1 MAGTAIWTGCTIM
14 KTPEQ
19 SVIELIKELREKGV
33 RYNQLMAERD
43 KAEEETED
51 DEDDDEVRV
60 HRDTHIIDVDIDM
73 ILDDTMTITRKLVGI
88 TDSPADE
95 EPANDGY
102 TVIGYYDDTGL
113 RYVGHHSECE
123 SASAAIQRVADV
135 YPDENICIVS
145 VLAGEHKD
153 LQEGDYVEDT
163 DDWRNNA
170 KATTQPDRDDIRPS
184 DSDRVS

>member
-19 SVIELIKELREKGV
+19 SVIELIKELRAKGV
-33 RYNQLMAERD
+33 KYNQLMAERD
-43 KAEEETED
+43 RSEDEEQD
-51 DEDDDEVRV
+51 ADDDTVYV
-60 HRDTHIIDVDIDM
+60 HRSTQSIDKAIDE
-73 ILDDTMTITRKLVGI
+73 LLEDTMTITRKLVRAKD
-88 TDSPADE
+88 TDND

-123 SASAAIQRVADV
+123 SAAAAIQRVADV

-153 LQEGDYVEDT
+153 LQDGDYVEDT

-170 KATTQPDRDDIRPS
+170 KATTQPDRTDVRAANS
-184 DSDRVS
+184 DSVS

>member
-1 MAGTAIWTGCTIM
+1 M

-19 SVIELIKELREKGV
+19 SVIELIKQLRANGV
-33 RYNQLMAERD
+33 AYNTLMAERD
-43 KAEEETED
+43 KAEAED
-51 DEDDDEVRV
+51 FYDEDDDTVFRS
-60 HRDTHIIDVDIDM
+60 TQSIDKAIDE
-73 ILDDTMTITRKLVGI
+73 LLGDTMAITTQIVGI
-88 TDSPADE
+88 SESPADE

-102 TVIGYYDDTGL
+102 TVIGYYDATGL

-135 YPDENICIVS
+135 YPDENICVVA

-170 KATTQPDRDDIRPS
+170 KATTQHDRTDIRPS
-184 DSDRVS
+184 DGDSVS

>member
-1 MAGTAIWTGCTIM
+1 M

-19 SVIELIKELREKGV
+19 SVVELIKSLRAKGLEYQ
-33 RYNQLMAERD
+33 RLMTERD
-43 KAEEETED
+43 QAELETED

-60 HRDTHIIDVDIDM
+60 HRDTHVIDDDIDT
-73 ILDDTMTITRKLVGI
+73 ILDETMTIARQLIFPK
-88 TDSPADE
+88 

-123 SASAAIQRVADV
+123 SASAAIQRVAEV
-135 YPDENICIVS
+135 YLDENICVVA

-170 KATTQPDRDDIRPS
+170 KATTQHDRTEIRPS
-184 DSDRVS
+184 DGDSVS

>member
-1 MAGTAIWTGCTIM
+1 M

-19 SVIELIKELREKGV
+19 SVIELIKSLRAKGLEYQ
-33 RYNQLMAERD
+33 RLMAERD
-43 KAEEETED
+43 KAEAED
-51 DEDDDEVRV
+51 FGDEDDDTVFRS
-60 HRDTHIIDVDIDM
+60 TQSIDKEIDE
-73 ILDDTMTITRKLVGI
+73 LLGDTMAITKQLVGI
-88 TDSPADE
+88 PESPADE

-123 SASAAIQRVADV
+123 SASAAIQRVAEV
-135 YPDENICIVS
+135 YPDENICVVA

-163 DDWRNNA
+163 DDWRKNA
-170 KATTQPDRDDIRPS
+170 EKTTQPDRADVRAANS
-184 DSDRVS
+184 DSVS